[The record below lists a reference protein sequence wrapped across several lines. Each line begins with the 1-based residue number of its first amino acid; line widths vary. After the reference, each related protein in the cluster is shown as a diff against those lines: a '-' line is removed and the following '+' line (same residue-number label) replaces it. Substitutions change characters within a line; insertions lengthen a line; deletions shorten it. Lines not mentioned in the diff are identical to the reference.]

1 MDNFYSD
8 LISSEEEANTKL
20 AQKSKLSGTSSGSSS
35 GTEDCCVNT
44 DFEGG
49 SEDSLSSDP
58 LLDEKRVMRVKKK
71 PTKITKQQQQ
81 QQKKKPKKKQVKPKV
96 AAAKIVKKKKTL
108 TKKSGKSTSKN
119 SRKLKKII
127 DLAQELLK
135 Y

>member
-81 QQKKKPKKKQVKPKV
+81 QKKKPKKKQVKPKV